1 MPRERRYCV
10 YIMASEGRVIYVGV
24 TGFLMSRVLRHKSG
38 KGGAFRRKYRLHRLV
53 YFQAFRT

>member
-1 MPRERRYCV
+1 MPREPRYYV

-38 KGGAFRRKYRLHRLV
+38 KAEHSRESIACIAWSTFKAF
-53 YFQAFRT
+53 